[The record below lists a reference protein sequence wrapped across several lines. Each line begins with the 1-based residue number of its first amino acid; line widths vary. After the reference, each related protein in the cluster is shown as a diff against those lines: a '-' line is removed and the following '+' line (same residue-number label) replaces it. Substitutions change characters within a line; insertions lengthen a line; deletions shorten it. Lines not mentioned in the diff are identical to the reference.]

1 MRAGIFGTLA
11 IGAVAALVV
20 LGASRA
26 AFTGA
31 APSPS
36 TMIPFLIAV
45 GALCVA
51 GLTVRRQPTVA
62 WLAMIVCIATV
73 TIDLAALGRE
83 QRFLVSDETWQ
94 WLAIAIALCAIL
106 ATTASAAYAADPAHR
121 VARWVPPVAAAAV
134 ILVFGISAWTLATPD
149 PISEIRATSPLG
161 DLGLVTRVFLITTVA
176 LTTVTA
182 LGELRPAAHRAT
194 RRLEVADAHRR
205 DADGSIRYAAA
216 WFRLFIDELSP
227 GREQARRAAVS
238 ERARLARDLHAV
250 VVPDLRRAI
259 SEAERG
265 GSPERLATSLRDA
278 LHQVE
283 ALMESRDTIGLDI
296 GGLVPALESLAER
309 TEARS
314 EVRVTIDVIDD
325 ADGPTAAPPRD
336 VEAAALRVATLALDN
351 VTRHA
356 PAAAVRLTVSRGA
369 ERLRLSIED
378 DGPGVPLD
386 GLGASE
392 TGRGLADMATEA
404 RMCGASLRTR
414 PGERGVGTLIAFD
427 WPSA

>member
-51 GLTVRRQPTVA
+51 GLTIRRQPTVA

-106 ATTASAAYAADPAHR
+106 ATSASAAYAADPAHR

-149 PISEIRATSPLG
+149 PISVPDHDGRAHDG
-161 DLGLVTRVFLITTVA
+161 D
-176 LTTVTA
+176 
-182 LGELRPAAHRAT
+182 RPRRAAT
-194 RRLEVADAHRR
+194 RRAPSHE
-205 DADGSIRYAAA
+205 AA
-216 WFRLFIDELSP
+216 R
-227 GREQARRAAVS
+227 GRGCPQARR
-238 ERARLARDLHAV
+238 
-250 VVPDLRRAI
+250 RRVD
-259 SEAERG
+259 
-265 GSPERLATSLRDA
+265 PLC
-278 LHQVE
+278 
-283 ALMESRDTIGLDI
+283 
-296 GGLVPALESLAER
+296 GGLVSALHR
-309 TEARS
+309 
-314 EVRVTIDVIDD
+314 
-325 ADGPTAAPPRD
+325 
-336 VEAAALRVATLALDN
+336 
-351 VTRHA
+351 
-356 PAAAVRLTVSRGA
+356 
-369 ERLRLSIED
+369 
-378 DGPGVPLD
+378 
-386 GLGASE
+386 
-392 TGRGLADMATEA
+392 
-404 RMCGASLRTR
+404 
-414 PGERGVGTLIAFD
+414 
-427 WPSA
+427 

>member
-1 MRAGIFGTLA
+1 
-11 IGAVAALVV
+11 
-20 LGASRA
+20 
-26 AFTGA
+26 
-31 APSPS
+31 
-36 TMIPFLIAV
+36 MIPFLIAV

-51 GLTVRRQPTVA
+51 GLAVRRQPTVA
-62 WLAMIVCIATV
+62 WLATIVCIATV

-106 ATTASAAYAADPAHR
+106 ATSASAAYAADPAHR

-182 LGELRPAAHRAT
+182 LGELRPAAHRA
-194 RRLEVADAHRR
+194 RSRLEVAGAHRR

-238 ERARLARDLHAV
+238 ERARLARDLQAV
-250 VVPDLRRAI
+250 VVPDLRHAI

-283 ALMESRDTIGLDI
+283 ALMESRDTIGLDL
-296 GGLVPALESLAER
+296 GGLLPALESLAER

>member
-1 MRAGIFGTLA
+1 
-11 IGAVAALVV
+11 
-20 LGASRA
+20 
-26 AFTGA
+26 
-31 APSPS
+31 
-36 TMIPFLIAV
+36 
-45 GALCVA
+45 
-51 GLTVRRQPTVA
+51 
-62 WLAMIVCIATV
+62 
-73 TIDLAALGRE
+73 
-83 QRFLVSDETWQ
+83 
-94 WLAIAIALCAIL
+94 
-106 ATTASAAYAADPAHR
+106 
-121 VARWVPPVAAAAV
+121 
-134 ILVFGISAWTLATPD
+134 
-149 PISEIRATSPLG
+149 
-161 DLGLVTRVFLITTVA
+161 
-176 LTTVTA
+176 
-182 LGELRPAAHRAT
+182 
-194 RRLEVADAHRR
+194 
-205 DADGSIRYAAA
+205 
-216 WFRLFIDELSP
+216 
-227 GREQARRAAVS
+227 VS

-386 GLGASE
+386 GLGAWE
-392 TGRGLADMATEA
+392 TGRGLADMTTEA

>member
-94 WLAIAIALCAIL
+94 WLAIAIALCAVL

-216 WFRLFIDELSP
+216 WFR
-227 GREQARRAAVS
+227 
-238 ERARLARDLHAV
+238 RDRKSV
-250 VVPDLRRAI
+250 V
-259 SEAERG
+259 
-265 GSPERLATSLRDA
+265 
-278 LHQVE
+278 
-283 ALMESRDTIGLDI
+283 
-296 GGLVPALESLAER
+296 
-309 TEARS
+309 
-314 EVRVTIDVIDD
+314 
-325 ADGPTAAPPRD
+325 
-336 VEAAALRVATLALDN
+336 
-351 VTRHA
+351 
-356 PAAAVRLTVSRGA
+356 
-369 ERLRLSIED
+369 
-378 DGPGVPLD
+378 
-386 GLGASE
+386 
-392 TGRGLADMATEA
+392 
-404 RMCGASLRTR
+404 
-414 PGERGVGTLIAFD
+414 
-427 WPSA
+427 